1 MRRSSI
7 LAATILA
14 FSLGAWAQGSQPSQA
29 RRPPVQESE
38 SEISVQGAGFFTKN
52 VNGTGTTYSATQAVA
67 AMGTYRRHLKPQL
80 SVEVAYGYAK
90 NTQKYQV
97 ATQGFRIQTNI
108 NQVTAAFVAHM
119 TPRLH
124 EKLKPY
130 LLLGGGGL
138 IFAPSGSQANYIS
151 GAAHQTKGVFVYGGG
166 VDYAISKKFDFRLE
180 YRGLIYGTPAFGF
193 GSLITNAVTH
203 TAVPSIGIGYKF

>member
-1 MRRSSI
+1 MRRTTI
-7 LAATILA
+7 LAATVL
-14 FSLGAWAQGSQPSQA
+14 FLSLGAWAQGRPSAQS
-29 RRPPVQESE
+29 RRPVEEPQWEL
-38 SEISVQGAGFFTKN
+38 SVQGTGFFTKD
-52 VNGTGTTYSATQAVA
+52 VNGTGTTYSATQTAGA
-67 AMGTYRRHLKPQL
+67 LGTLRRHLKPQL
-80 SVEVAYGYAK
+80 SVEVAYGFSR

-97 ATQGFRIQTNI
+97 ASQGFRIQTNI
-108 NQVTAAFVAHM
+108 NQATAAFVAHM

-124 EKLKPY
+124 EKLNPY

-138 IFAPSGSQANYIS
+138 IFAPTGSQANYIS
-151 GAAHQTKGVFVYGGG
+151 GATHQTKGVFVYGGG
-166 VDYAISKKFDFRLE
+166 VNYAISKKLDFRLE